1 MLLRARYLQNSEFYK
16 NLFAYVIKKFCFLFF
31 FLLSIVV
38 VKSQQ
43 NIDFQNDYD
52 LLKVEMNNDVDH
64 TLVKLDQFIKSAE
77 VHKNFQ
83 FVSKGFYLKSFGY
96 LLKGNSSACLE
107 NADKALEV
115 ATKYNYPEE
124 QALAYRIK
132 GTQYAKMNLFEMA
145 DEYFEKGLSL
155 VERRRSQESYEIRGL
170 IYNSQ
175 LVALGD
181 TQDEDAKRKR
191 LAISL

>member
-1 MLLRARYLQNSEFYK
+1 
-16 NLFAYVIKKFCFLFF
+16 
-31 FLLSIVV
+31 
-38 VKSQQ
+38 
-43 NIDFQNDYD
+43 
-52 LLKVEMNNDVDH
+52 MNV
-64 TLVKLDQFIKSAE
+64 
-77 VHKNFQ
+77 
-83 FVSKGFYLKSFGY
+83 
-96 LLKGNSSACLE
+96 
-107 NADKALEV
+107 
-115 ATKYNYPEE
+115 
-124 QALAYRIK
+124 
-132 GTQYAKMNLFEMA
+132 FEMA